1 MKTLKLQ
8 IDIIKDLEKQMYSRK
23 YKKWLQCENSQSIM
37 FTETHAIYIINK
49 KDNYINLERVENCN
63 FSKVVQTND
72 DYMEVNNIYM
82 VDNGKITI
90 IENEYSSERL
100 NSDYLKYFENP
111 TYKISKKKYN
121 IVECYENNILVGL
134 ILPIK

>member
-1 MKTLKLQ
+1 MH
-8 IDIIKDLEKQMYSRK
+8 SRK
-23 YKKWLQCENSQSIM
+23 CKKWLQCENSQSIM
-37 FTETHAIYIINK
+37 FTETHAIYLIDK

-63 FSKVVQTND
+63 FSKAVQTND
-72 DYMEVNNIYM
+72 DYIEGNNIYM

-100 NSDYLKYFENP
+100 NSEYLKYFDNP

-121 IVECYENNILVGL
+121 IVECYENNVLVGL